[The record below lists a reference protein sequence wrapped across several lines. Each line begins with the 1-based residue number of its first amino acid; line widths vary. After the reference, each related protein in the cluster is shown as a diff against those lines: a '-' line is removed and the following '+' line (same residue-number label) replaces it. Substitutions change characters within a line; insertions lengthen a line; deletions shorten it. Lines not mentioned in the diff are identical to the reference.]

1 MSYVTT
7 KVGRCVNFKNTD
19 NIFTINAIVSLLV
32 ANMAKKAPKIWNN
45 GAPGGWPTSSF
56 AAVEIYSPQS
66 QKLIVG
72 STVREYVIKAIVN
85 VVHPKM
91 VFHLLKLKFIIYY
104 EMKGFYFNG
113 TKKLFFLTQLNGH
126 EQIFLQ

>member
-1 MSYVTT
+1 MVDDQNIN
-7 KVGRCVNFKNTD
+7 KIVNALENTD

-91 VFHLLKLKFIIYY
+91 VFHLLKLKFIII
-104 EMKGFYFNG
+104 
-113 TKKLFFLTQLNGH
+113 L
-126 EQIFLQ
+126 